1 MSGERKTPFLGR
13 KRLVYP
19 EEVLARSVIA
29 RKLYLGWKKNL
40 FPRVFFLRSRGT
52 CEGRIVRWST
62 RVHQATHE
70 QQDCVFRILL
80 YGSQVWRHIMV
91 YLRKLI
97 DTSK

>member
-52 CEGRIVRWST
+52 CEGRIVGRLAST
-62 RVHQATHE
+62 RRPMNS
-70 QQDCVFRILL
+70 RIVCFEFCCMDLKS
-80 YGSQVWRHIMV
+80 GVI
-91 YLRKLI
+91 
-97 DTSK
+97 